1 MLEDFTLFFQN
12 LDDDFFIEL
21 YETDYE
27 RIEQICWFLTIDLEL
42 QRQVLWNGDK
52 RVADWEI
59 VRIFTE

>member
-27 RIEQICWFLTIDLEL
+27 RIEQICWFLTIDLKYL
-42 QRQVLWNGDK
+42 
-52 RVADWEI
+52 
-59 VRIFTE
+59 F